1 VWLKTV
7 ITLQYAGDKVQT
19 EILHLLT
26 LRDNKIMT
34 PLEYLNTKKVNFEFD
49 HQVRSVQIYLNILNI
64 SNSNQNNIIVWNSIC
79 INGHV

>member
-1 VWLKTV
+1 MI
-7 ITLQYAGDKVQT
+7 ITLQYAGAKVQT

-26 LRDNKIMT
+26 LRDKIMT
-34 PLEYLNTKKVNFEFD
+34 PQEYLKTKKVNYEFD
-49 HQVRSVQIYLNILNI
+49 HQVRSVRIYLNTLNI